1 MPLFLK
7 NFSFVSM
14 RIFTVLGFLLL
25 LSTYT
30 IYGQDISGNFR
41 SKKVPVTDTIRI
53 DSVSINPFKFKL
65 LSKQGNA
72 IDSTFYKVNFENAS
86 VILSPEI
93 QAQNDSI
100 TLQYYRYPDFLTK
113 KYFEFD
119 PSLIVKE
126 NGNLQKLYSLS
137 EVNNKKEFTPF
148 DGLTTNGSIS
158 RGVTVGSNQNT
169 VLNSE
174 LDLQISG
181 KISDNISLRASIQDA
196 NVPVQ
201 QSGYS
206 QNLDEFDQVFIEL
219 YSKNW
224 NVRAGD
230 VQLQNNTSYFNRF
243 TKNVQGISINGTLNH
258 LESNTNLF
266 ASGALV
272 RGVFTRSQFTGQE
285 GNQGPYKLTG
295 PNGELF
301 ILIVSGSER
310 VYVNGLLLERG
321 ENKDYIIDYNAG
333 EVRFNPTYPI
343 TSDMRISIEYQTTER
358 NYSRIIVYGGGEH
371 TSDKLKIGAFVY
383 SENDAKNQPL
393 QQNLSDPQKEIL
405 SNAGDDPTQMISPSA
420 VPDIFS
426 ENKILYRRET
436 INGQEVFI
444 FSNNPE
450 DELFNVRFSLV
461 GDNQGDYIVGDVNTI
476 SRIFEY
482 VPPVNGIQQ
491 GNYAPVVQLVAP
503 TKLQTA
509 VVQGS
514 YVPTKKTAVSFE
526 ISGSKND
533 LNLFSDIDD
542 DDNDGVAGRLQIQ
555 QNIFSRDS
563 SWTMNAFANGDYIQ
577 KEFKSIER
585 IYNVEFNRDWNLN
598 NPLGD
603 QQFFTAGLELLH
615 PKKGYTRY
623 SFQHL
628 NFSENYNGNRH
639 LLNTELRLNKLGIG
653 VFSSLLNS
661 KNETLDSRFFRMYS
675 NITYSFPKNWIG
687 AKMATEEN
695 KEINVGDQTF
705 TLNTQRFKSY
715 EIYSGVGDSTKIYAE
730 IGYRHRIND
739 SVRNNRLDK
748 VSTSNTYF
756 LKSNLL
762 NTKNTQLSLFVN
774 YRTLDNED
782 QNRQDE
788 QSLNSRLL
796 YNQRF
801 FGSKIN
807 WNTVLETNSGTLPQ
821 QEFTYIQVD
830 PGQGTHTWNDYNSNG
845 VQELE
850 EFEIAQFTDEAIYLR
865 VLLPNQVFVKTHQN
879 RLSQIITLNPLSWSG
894 SENKTKKLLSHFY
907 NQTSY
912 IVDRK
917 NLRDNNSFDINPFRK
932 DENEL
937 ALNLSFRNTLFFNR
951 GKQRYTTSYTFL
963 SSTNTNLQV
972 TGLQENSIDSH
983 QLTFAHKMAKTWLFD
998 LKNELITTESISENF
1013 TNRNYVLEG
1022 YKIEPKLSYL
1032 LSPQT
1037 QFSIFYLLNDQEN
1050 ISGEEI
1056 LTQQK
1061 LGVSFMYANKQQI
1074 SISGEFNYFKN
1085 DFTGNTFSP
1094 VGYQLLSGLQPGDNY
1109 TWSLLAQKKLTKYLD
1124 LNVSYLGRNSENND
1138 TIHTGSIQLRAYF

>member
-1 MPLFLK
+1 
-7 NFSFVSM
+7 M
-14 RIFTVLGFLLL
+14 RIFTVLGFLFFFCT
-25 LSTYT
+25 ST
-30 IYGQDISGNFR
+30 ILGQDISVNFR
-41 SKKVPVTDTIRI
+41 SKKVRVTDTIRI
-53 DSVSINPFKFKL
+53 DSVSINPFDFKL
-65 LSKQGNA
+65 FSKQGVA
-72 IDSTFYKVNFENAS
+72 IDSTLYQVNFEKAS
-86 VILSPEI
+86 VTVSPQI
-93 QAQNDSI
+93 QTQNDSI
-100 TLQYYRYPDFLTK
+100 IIHYYRYPDFLTK

-119 PSLIVKE
+119 PSIIVE
-126 NGNLQKLYSLS
+126 ESGDLQKLYSLS
-137 EVNNKKEFTPF
+137 EANNKKEFTPF

-158 RGVTVGSNQNT
+158 RGVTVGSNQST

-181 KISDNISLRASIQDA
+181 KISDNVSLRASIQDA

-219 YSKNW
+219 YSKKW

-230 VQLQNNTSYFNRF
+230 VQLQNTTSYFNRF
-243 TKNVQGISINGTLNH
+243 TKNVQGISINGTLH
-258 LESNTNLF
+258 HPASKTGLF

-405 SNAGDDPTQMISPSA
+405 ADAGDDTSQMISPSA
-420 VPDIFS
+420 VPDVFS
-426 ENKILYRRET
+426 ENKILYRRD
-436 INGQEVFI
+436 ILAGQEVFV

-461 GDNQGDYIVGDVNTI
+461 GDNQGDYIIGDVSTI

-482 VPPVNGIQQ
+482 VAPVNGIPQ
-491 GNYAPVVQLVAP
+491 GNYAPIVQLVAP

-514 YVPTKKTAVSFE
+514 YIPNEKTFVGFE

-533 LNLFSDIDD
+533 LNLFSDLDD
-542 DDNDGVAGRLQIQ
+542 NDNDGVAGRLQLKQ
-555 QNIFSRDS
+555 RIFSRDS
-563 SWTMNAFANGDYIQ
+563 SWTVNAFANADYIQ
-577 KEFKSIER
+577 NEFKSIER

-603 QQFFTAGLELLH
+603 QLFFTSGLELLH
-615 PKKGYTRY
+615 PQKGVTRY
-623 SFQHL
+623 SFEHL
-628 NFSENYNGNRH
+628 SFSDNYAGTRH
-639 LLNTELRLNKLGIG
+639 LLSTELRLNKFG
-653 VFSSLLNS
+653 VSIYSSLLNN
-661 KNETLDSRFFRMYS
+661 KNDVLDARFFRLYS
-675 NITYSFPKNWIG
+675 ALMYSFPKNWIG
-687 AKMATEEN
+687 SKIATEEN
-695 KEINVGDQTF
+695 KEINVTDQTF
-705 TLNTQRFKSY
+705 TFNTQRFKSY

-739 SVRNNRLDK
+739 SVRNNLLDK

-762 NTKNTQLSLFVN
+762 NTANTQLSLFVN
-774 YRTLDNED
+774 YRTLNNKD
-782 QNRQDE
+782 QNREDE

-796 YNQRF
+796 YNQKF
-801 FGSKIN
+801 FNSKIN
-807 WNTVLETNSGTLPQ
+807 WNTVFETNSGTLPQ
-821 QEFTYIQVD
+821 QEFTYLQVD
-830 PGQGTHTWNDYNSNG
+830 PGQGTYTWNDYNNNG
-845 VQELE
+845 IQELE
-850 EFEIAQFTDEAIYLR
+850 EFEIAQFTDEAVYLR
-865 VLLPNQVFVKTHQN
+865 VLLPNQLFVKTHQN
-879 RLSQIITLNPLSWSG
+879 RLSQIVTLNPISWSG
-894 SENKTKKLLSHFY
+894 SKSKTKKILSHFY

-917 NLRDNNSFDINPFRK
+917 NLRDDNSFDLNPFRK

-963 SSTNTNLQV
+963 SSKNTSLQV
-972 TGLQENSIDSH
+972 TGIQENIINSH
-983 QLTFAHKMAKTWLFD
+983 QVIFAHKMAKTWLFD
-998 LKNELITTESISENF
+998 LKNEFIETESISENF
-1013 TNRNYVLEG
+1013 SNRNYLLEG
-1022 YKIEPKLSYL
+1022 YKVEPKLSYL

-1050 ISGEEI
+1050 ISGEEA
-1056 LTQQK
+1056 LAQQK
-1061 LGVSFMYANKQQI
+1061 LGVSFTYANKQQV
-1074 SISGEFNYFKN
+1074 SVTGEFNYFNN
-1085 DFTGNTFSP
+1085 DFTGNAFSP
-1094 VGYQLLSGLQPGDNY
+1094 VGYQLLNGLQPGDNY

-1124 LNVSYLGRNSENND
+1124 LNVSYLGRKSETAN

>member
-1 MPLFLK
+1 MK

-14 RIFTVLGFLLL
+14 RIFTVLGFLVL
-25 LSTYT
+25 LSTSNLL
-30 IYGQDISGNFR
+30 GQDTSGNFR
-41 SKKVPVTDTIRI
+41 SKKVRVTDTIRI
-53 DSVSINPFKFKL
+53 DSVSINSFDFKL
-65 LSKQGNA
+65 ISKQGVA
-72 IDSTFYKVNFENAS
+72 IDSTLYKVSFENAS
-86 VILSPEI
+86 IVLSSQI
-93 QAQNDSI
+93 QSQNDSI
-100 TLQYYRYPDFLTK
+100 TIQYYRYPEFLTK

-119 PSLIVKE
+119 PSIIVE
-126 NGNLQKLYSLS
+126 QSGDLQKLYSLS
-137 EVNNKKEFTPF
+137 EANNKKEFTPF

-158 RGVTVGSNQNT
+158 RGVTVGSNQST

-230 VQLQNNTSYFNRF
+230 VQLQNSTSYFNRF
-243 TKNVQGISINGTLNH
+243 TKNVQGISLNGTLNH
-258 LESNTNLF
+258 PESKTNLF

-333 EVRFNPTYPI
+333 EVRFNPTFPI
-343 TSDMRISIEYQTTER
+343 TSDMRVSIEYQTTER

-371 TSDKLKIGAFVY
+371 TSEKLKIGAFVY

-405 SNAGDDPTQMISPSA
+405 SNAGDDTTQMISPSA
-420 VPDIFS
+420 VPDVFS
-426 ENKILYRRET
+426 ENKILYRRDV
-436 INGQEVFI
+436 IGGQEVFV

-461 GDNQGDYIVGDVNTI
+461 GNNQGDYIVGDVTTI

-482 VPPVNGIQQ
+482 VAPINGIPQ
-491 GNYAPVVQLVAP
+491 GNFAPVIQLVAP

-509 VVQGS
+509 VIQGS
-514 YVPTKKTAVSFE
+514 YIPNEKTIIGFE

-533 LNLFSDIDD
+533 LNLFSDLDD
-542 DDNDGVAGRLQIQ
+542 DDNDGVAGRLHLKQR
-555 QNIFSRDS
+555 IFSRDS

-577 KEFKSIER
+577 KEFESIER

-603 QQFFTAGLELLH
+603 QQFFTSGLELLH
-615 PKKGYTRY
+615 PKKGFTRY

-639 LLNTELRLNKLGIG
+639 LLNTELKLNKLGISLY
-653 VFSSLLNS
+653 SSLLNS
-661 KNETLDSRFFRMYS
+661 KNADLDSRFFRIYS
-675 NITYSFPKNWIG
+675 ILTYSFSKNWIG
-687 AKMATEEN
+687 AKIATEEN
-695 KEINVGDQTF
+695 KEIDLSNQTF

-715 EIYSGVGDSTKIYAE
+715 EVFSGIGDSTKIYAE
-730 IGYRHRIND
+730 VGYRHRIND
-739 SVRNNRLDK
+739 SVRNNLLNK
-748 VSTSNTYF
+748 VSTSNTFF

-762 NTKNTQLSLFVN
+762 NTTSTQLSLFVN
-774 YRTLDNED
+774 YRTLNNED
-782 QNRQDE
+782 QNRETE

-796 YNQRF
+796 YNQKF
-801 FGSKIN
+801 FAGKIN
-807 WNTVLETNSGTLPQ
+807 WNTVFETNSGTLPQ
-821 QEFTYIQVD
+821 QEFTYVQVD
-830 PGQGTHTWNDYNSNG
+830 PGQGTYTWNDYNDNG

-865 VLLPNQVFVKTHQN
+865 VLLPNQLFVKTHQN

-917 NLRDNNSFDINPFRK
+917 NLRDDSSFDINPFKK
-932 DENEL
+932 DDNEL

-963 SSTNTNLQV
+963 STKNTNLQV
-972 TGLQENSIDSH
+972 TGLQENIIDSH

-998 LKNELITTESISENF
+998 LKNEFVETESISENF
-1013 TNRNYVLEG
+1013 SNRNYLLEG

-1050 ISGEEI
+1050 ISGEEA
-1056 LTQQK
+1056 LAQQK
-1061 LGVSFMYANKQQI
+1061 LGVSFAYANKQQV
-1074 SISGEFNYFKN
+1074 SITGEFNYFN
-1085 DFTGNTFSP
+1085 NEFTGNAFSP
-1094 VGYQLLSGLQPGDNY
+1094 VGYQLLNGLQPGDNY
-1109 TWSLLAQKKLTKYLD
+1109 TWSLLIQKKLTKYLD
-1124 LNVSYLGRNSENND
+1124 LNISYLGRKSETAS

>member
-1 MPLFLK
+1 
-7 NFSFVSM
+7 M
-14 RIFTVLGFLLL
+14 RIFRVLGFLLL
-25 LSTYT
+25 LSTQT
-30 IYGQDISGNFR
+30 LLGQDTSINFR
-41 SKKVPVTDTIRI
+41 SKKMRVTDTIQI
-53 DSVSINPFKFKL
+53 DSVSINSYDFKVI
-65 LSKQGNA
+65 SKQGVV
-72 IDSTFYKVNFENAS
+72 IDSSLYKVNFENALMM
-86 VILSPEI
+86 LSPQIESE
-93 QAQNDSI
+93 NDSI
-100 TLQYYRYPDFLTK
+100 TIQYYRYPDFLTK

-119 PSLIVKE
+119 PSIIVQE
-126 NGNLQKLYSLS
+126 SGDLQKLYSLS
-137 EVNNKKEFTPF
+137 EANNKKEFKPF

-158 RGVTVGSNQNT
+158 RGVTVGSNQNS

-196 NVPVQ
+196 NLPVQ

-230 VQLQNNTSYFNRF
+230 VQLQNNTSYFSRF

-258 LESNTNLF
+258 PESKTGLF

-393 QQNLSDPQKEIL
+393 QQNLSDTQKEIL
-405 SNAGDDPTQMISPSA
+405 SNAGDDMSQMISPSA

-426 ENKILYRRET
+426 ENKILYRRA
-436 INGQEVFI
+436 IIDGQEVFV

-450 DELFNVRFSLV
+450 DELFNVRFTLV
-461 GDNQGDYIVGDVNTI
+461 GDNQGDYIVGDVTTI
-476 SRIFEY
+476 NRIFEY
-482 VPPVNGIQQ
+482 VAPVNGIPQ
-491 GNYAPVVQLVAP
+491 GNYAPVIQLVAP

-514 YVPTKKTAVSFE
+514 YTPNEKTLVDFE

-533 LNLFSDIDD
+533 LNLFSDLDD
-542 DDNDGVAGRLQIQ
+542 NNNDGVAGRLQLKQ
-555 QNIFSRDS
+555 RIFSRDS

-577 KEFKSIER
+577 KEFRSIER

-603 QQFFTAGLELLH
+603 QQFYTSGLELLH
-615 PKKGYTRY
+615 PEKGLTRY

-639 LLNTELRLNKLGIG
+639 FFSTELRFNKLG
-653 VFSSLLNS
+653 VSLYSSLLNS
-661 KNETLDSRFFRMYS
+661 KNAALDARFFRMYS
-675 NITYSFPKNWIG
+675 ILTYSFPKNWIG
-687 AKMATEEN
+687 TKISTEEN
-695 KEINVGDQTF
+695 KEINLSDQTF
-705 TLNTQRFKSY
+705 TNNTQRFKSY

-730 IGYRHRIND
+730 IGYRHRVND
-739 SVRNNRLDK
+739 SVRNNLLDK

-762 NTKNTQLSLFVN
+762 NTTNTQLSLFVN
-774 YRTLDNED
+774 YRKLNNEE
-782 QNRQDE
+782 QNREDE

-796 YNQRF
+796 YNQKF
-801 FGSKIN
+801 FAGKIN
-807 WNTVLETNSGTLPQ
+807 WNTVFETNSGTLPQ
-821 QEFTYIQVD
+821 QEFTYVQVD
-830 PGQGTHTWNDYNSNG
+830 PGQGTYTWNDYNNNG
-845 VQELE
+845 IQELE

-865 VLLPNQVFVKTHQN
+865 VLLPNQLFVKTHQN
-879 RLSQIITLNPLSWSG
+879 RLSQIITLNPISWSG
-894 SENKTKKLLSHFY
+894 SKSKTKKLLSHFY

-917 NLRDNNSFDINPFRK
+917 NLRDDNSFDLNPFKK

-963 SSTNTNLQV
+963 STKNTNLQV
-972 TGLQENSIDSH
+972 TGLQESIINSH
-983 QLTFAHKMAKTWLFD
+983 QLTFVHKMAKTWLFD
-998 LKNELITTESISENF
+998 LKNELIATESISENF
-1013 TNRNYVLEG
+1013 SNRNYQLDG

-1050 ISGEEI
+1050 LSGEER
-1056 LTQQK
+1056 LAQQK
-1061 LGVSFMYANKQQI
+1061 LGVSFAYANKQQV
-1074 SISGEFNYFKN
+1074 SITGEFNYFNN
-1085 DFTGNTFSP
+1085 DFTGNAFSP
-1094 VGYQLLSGLQPGDNY
+1094 VGYQLLNGLQPGDNY
-1109 TWSLLAQKKLTKYLD
+1109 TWSLLGQKKLTKYLD
-1124 LNVSYLGRNSENND
+1124 LNVSYLGRKSETAN

>member
-1 MPLFLK
+1 
-7 NFSFVSM
+7 M

-25 LSTYT
+25 FCTNTLL
-30 IYGQDISGNFR
+30 GQDTSGNFR
-41 SKKVPVTDTIRI
+41 SKKVRVTDTIRI
-53 DSVSINPFKFKL
+53 DSVGINSFNFKL
-65 LSKQGNA
+65 LSKQGKQ
-72 IDSTFYKVNFENAS
+72 IDSALYKVNFENAS
-86 VILSPEI
+86 VILSPDI
-93 QAQNDSI
+93 CSQNDSI
-100 TLQYYRYPDFLTK
+100 TIQYYRYPNFLTK

-119 PSLIVKE
+119 PSIIVE
-126 NGNLQKLYSLS
+126 ESSELQKLYSLS
-137 EVNNKKEFTPF
+137 ETNNKKAFTPF

-224 NVRAGD
+224 NIRAGD
-230 VQLQNNTSYFNRF
+230 VQLQNTTSYFNRF

-258 LESNTNLF
+258 PESKTDLF
-266 ASGALV
+266 AAGALV

-358 NYSRIIVYGGGEH
+358 NYSRIIVYGGANH
-371 TSDKLKIGAFVY
+371 TSEKLNIGAFVY
-383 SENDAKNQPL
+383 SENDAKNQSL

-420 VPDIFS
+420 VPDVFS
-426 ENKILYRRET
+426 ENKILYRRDV
-436 INGQEVFI
+436 IDGQEVFV

-461 GDNQGDYIVGDVNTI
+461 GDNQGDYIVSDVTTI

-482 VPPVNGIQQ
+482 VAPISGISQ
-491 GNYAPVVQLVAP
+491 GNYAPVIQLQAP

-514 YVPTKKTAVSFE
+514 YIPNEKTSIGFE

-533 LNLFSDIDD
+533 LNLFSDLDD
-542 DDNDGVAGRLQIQ
+542 DDNDGVAGRLQLKQ
-555 QNIFSRDS
+555 RIFSKDS
-563 SWTMNAFANGDYIQ
+563 SWTMNAFANGDYVQ
-577 KEFKSIER
+577 EEFKSIER
-585 IYNVEFNRDWNLN
+585 IYNVEFNRDWNIN

-603 QQFFTAGLELLH
+603 QQFFTSGVEILH
-615 PKKGYTRY
+615 PKKGFTRY

-639 LLNTELRLNKLGIG
+639 ILHSDLSLNKLGISLY
-653 VFSSLLNS
+653 SSLLNS
-661 KNETLDSRFFRMYS
+661 KNAELDSRFFRIYS
-675 NITYSFPKNWIG
+675 TLTYSFPKNWIG
-687 AKMATEEN
+687 GKIAAEEN
-695 KEINVGDQTF
+695 KEINLSDQTF
-705 TLNTQRFKSY
+705 TLNTQRFTSY
-715 EIYSGVGDSTKIYAE
+715 EVYSGVGDSTKIYAE

-739 SVRNNRLDK
+739 SVRNNLLNK

-762 NTKNTQLSLFVN
+762 NTPKTQLSLFVN
-774 YRTLDNED
+774 YRTLNNED
-782 QNRQDE
+782 QNRENE

-801 FGSKIN
+801 LGGKIN
-807 WNTVLETNSGTLPQ
+807 WNTVFETNSGTLPQ
-821 QEFTYIQVD
+821 QEFTYVQVD
-830 PGQGTHTWNDYNSNG
+830 PGQGTYTWNDYNNNG

-865 VLLPNQVFVKTHQN
+865 VLLPNQLFVKTHQN
-879 RLSQIITLNPLSWSG
+879 RLSQIITLNLLSWSG
-894 SENKTKKLLSHFY
+894 SENKVKKILSHFY

-912 IVDRK
+912 LVDRK
-917 NLRDNNSFDINPFRK
+917 NLRDDNSFDINPFSK
-932 DENEL
+932 NENEL
-937 ALNLSFRNTLFFNR
+937 ALNLSFRNSLFFNR

-963 SSTNTNLQV
+963 STKNTSLQV
-972 TGLQENSIDSH
+972 TGLQENIIKSH
-983 QLTFAHKMAKTWLFD
+983 QLAFTHKMAKTWLVDF
-998 LKNELITTESISENF
+998 KNELIETESISENF
-1013 TNRNYVLEG
+1013 TNRNYRLEG
-1022 YKIEPKLSYL
+1022 FKIEPKLSYL

-1050 ISGEEI
+1050 TSGEEA
-1056 LTQQK
+1056 LAQQK
-1061 LGVSFMYANKQQI
+1061 LGVSFSYANKQQV
-1074 SISGEFNYFKN
+1074 SITGEFNYFNN
-1085 DFTGNTFSP
+1085 DFTGNAFSP
-1094 VGYQLLSGLQPGDNY
+1094 VGYQLLNGLQPGDNY
-1109 TWSLLAQKKLTKYLD
+1109 TWSVLGQKKLTKYLD
-1124 LNVSYLGRNSENND
+1124 LNVSYLGRKSETAN

>member
-1 MPLFLK
+1 
-7 NFSFVSM
+7 M

-25 LSTYT
+25 FAHISH
-30 IYGQDISGNFR
+30 GQDASDTFR
-41 SKKVPVTDTIRI
+41 SKKVPVMDTIRI
-53 DSVSINPFKFKL
+53 DSVSINSLDFRII
-65 LSKQGNA
+65 SKQGII
-72 IDSTFYKVNFENAS
+72 IDSTLYAINYQKAALV
-86 VILSPEI
+86 LSPQLQTE
-93 QAQNDSI
+93 NDSI
-100 TLQYYRYPDFLTK
+100 TIEYYRYPDFLTK

-119 PSLIVKE
+119 PSIIVE
-126 NGNLQKLYSLS
+126 DTDGLQKLYSLS
-137 EVNNKKEFTPF
+137 SPTKKGIFTPF

-181 KISDNISLRASIQDA
+181 KISENISLRASIQDA

-230 VQLQNNTSYFNRF
+230 VQLQNTTSYFNRF
-243 TKNVQGISINGTLNH
+243 TKNVQGISIQGTLDH
-258 LESNTNLF
+258 TESKTNVF

-358 NYSRIIVYGGGEH
+358 NYSRIIAYGGGAHEGE
-371 TSDKLKIGAFVY
+371 KLKIGAFVY

-405 SNAGDDPTQMISPSA
+405 SNAGDDRTQMISPSA
-420 VPDIFS
+420 VPDVFS
-426 ENKILYRRET
+426 ENKILYRIDT
-436 INGQEVFI
+436 IDGQDVFV

-461 GDNQGDYIVGDVNTI
+461 GSNQGDYIIGNVSTI

-482 VPPVNGIQQ
+482 VAPVNGVPQ
-491 GNYAPVVQLVAP
+491 GNYAPIIRLEAP

-514 YVPTKKTAVSFE
+514 YTPNKKTAIGFE
-526 ISGSKND
+526 LSGSKND
-533 LNLFSDIDD
+533 LNLFSDLDD
-542 DDNDGVAGRLQIQ
+542 DNNDGVAGRLQIMHR
-555 QNIFSRDS
+555 IFSKDS
-563 SWTMNAFANGDYIQ
+563 SWTMNAFANGDYVQ
-577 KEFKSIER
+577 DEFKSIER

-603 QQFFTAGLELLH
+603 QQFFTSGVELFH
-615 PKKGYTRY
+615 PRKGFSRY

-628 NFSENYNGNRH
+628 NFSDNYNGNRH
-639 LLNTELRLNKLGIG
+639 LLSTELALNNLGIS
-653 VFSSLLNS
+653 VYSSLLNS
-661 KNETLDSRFFRMYS
+661 KNEQLDSRFFRIYG
-675 NITYSFPKNWIG
+675 NLTYRFPKNWIG
-687 AKMATEEN
+687 VKTGIEEN
-695 KEINVGDQTF
+695 KEINLTDQTF
-705 TLNTQRFKSY
+705 TLNTQRFRSY
-715 EIYSGVGDSTKIYAE
+715 EVYSGVGDSTKIYAE

-739 SVRNNRLDK
+739 SVKNNLLDK

-762 NTKNTQLSLFVN
+762 NTTNTQLSLFVN
-774 YRTLDNED
+774 YRTLNNED
-782 QNRQDE
+782 QNREDE

-807 WNTVLETNSGTLPQ
+807 WNTVFETNSGTLPQ
-821 QEFTYIQVD
+821 QEFTYVQVD
-830 PGQGTHTWNDYNSNG
+830 PGQGTFTWNDYNENG
-845 VQELE
+845 IQELE

-865 VLLPNQVFVKTHQN
+865 VLLPNQLFIKTHQN
-879 RLSQIITLNPLSWSG
+879 RLSQIITLNPLSWTS
-894 SENKTKKLLSHFY
+894 SENSAKKLLSHFY

-912 IVDRK
+912 IIDRK
-917 NLRDNNSFDINPFRK
+917 NRREDNSFDINPFR
-932 DENEL
+932 ENDQEL
-937 ALNLSFRNTLFFNR
+937 ALNLSFRNTVFFNR
-951 GKQRYTTSYTFL
+951 GKQRYTTSYTYL
-963 SSTNTNLQV
+963 STKNTNLQV
-972 TGLQENSIDSH
+972 TGLQENNIQSH
-983 QLTFAHKMAKTWLFD
+983 QLTFTHKMAKTWLFD
-998 LKNELITTESISENF
+998 LRNELLETESVSENF
-1013 TNRNYVLEG
+1013 INRNYLLEG

-1037 QFSIFYLLNDQEN
+1037 QFSISYLLNDQEN
-1050 ISGEEI
+1050 SSGQEAI
-1056 LTQQK
+1056 AQQRF
-1061 LGVSFMYANKQQI
+1061 GASFMYANKQQV
-1074 SISGEFNYFKN
+1074 SITGEFNYFNN
-1085 DFTGNTFSP
+1085 DFTGNAFSP
-1094 VGYQLLSGLQPGDNY
+1094 VGYQLLNGLQPGDNY
-1109 TWSLLAQKKLTKYLD
+1109 TWSVLAQKKLTKYLD
-1124 LNVSYLGRNSENND
+1124 LNISYLGRKSETAN